1 MTEPIRTRNLDI
13 YGHVEL
19 PWSRAHDALILS
31 PSADLTFFLTTV
43 RPDGRPH
50 SAGVDALWDS
60 DALYFTSGPDTLK
73 SRLLASHAACS
84 VGVRLQG
91 IDLTL
96 EGFATRVKDPATV
109 EHLAAVYHANG
120 WPVTADG
127 DTFTAPYSAPSA
139 GPPPWS
145 VYRLDLRTAVGVATA
160 EPHGATRWDFAR

>member
-1 MTEPIRTRNLDI
+1 MTEPQRTRNLDI
-13 YGHVEL
+13 YGHAEL
-19 PWSRAHDALILS
+19 PWSRARDALIPS

-50 SAGVDALWDS
+50 TAGVGAIWDS
-60 DALYFTSGPDTLK
+60 DALYFTSGPGTLK
-73 SRLLASHAACS
+73 SRLVASRASCS

-96 EGFATRVKDPATV
+96 EGFAGRVTDATTV
-109 EHLAAVYHANG
+109 ARLAAVYHANG

-139 GPPPWS
+139 GPPPWY

-160 EPHGATRWDFAR
+160 EPHGATRWDFAQ